1 MPCSSCLPGPRVTPA
16 CRVMFGYAGKTNEL
30 KVEEKGSGGLEEF
43 TENLNDGR
51 IEFGYLRFAVNQT
64 FKFLFVSWCGG
75 GVDGMRKGFFNNHT
89 KEFENWLGQ
98 GGRGFHL
105 QINARSEDDLDPAI
119 VLDKLN
125 KVSSFIKA
133 TSLKS
138 AAQDKEQLKQ
148 QSSQYWQKEKQIDAQ
163 RKEALTAH
171 QQAQQQ
177 NLAAA
182 KDAEQRRL
190 AAQAKDTI
198 SSMEA
203 QRQANVQEYQ
213 VFAPILLFT
222 LSLSLLPSPSP
233 PFLPSFAL
241 LPFPFPFQFSSFS
254 SPSFPLFSFS
264 PSLSPFSPSLS
275 PNTLPTPLLLG
286 KRARASTSPNQVAR
300 GEEGTDLGRPATH
313 QASGLCTCRL
323 QSWGQTCATCAW
335 ASRGVQRC
343 PRSCVCACACA

>member
-1 MPCSSCLPGPRVTPA
+1 MFSSHHHFPA
-16 CRVMFGYAGKTNEL
+16 GCNHVCRVMFGYEGRTNEL

-43 TENLNDGR
+43 TENLSDGR
-51 IEFGYLRFAVNQT
+51 IEFGYLKFAINQT

-89 KEFENWLGQ
+89 KDMENWLGQ

-105 QINARSEDDLDPAI
+105 QINARNEDDLDQAI

-138 AAQDKEQLKQ
+138 AAQDKEQSKQ

-163 RKEALTAH
+163 RKETLTAH
-171 QQAQQQ
+171 QQQQQQ

-182 KDAEQRRL
+182 KDAEQKRL
-190 AAQAKDTI
+190 AQQAKETM

-213 VFAPILLFT
+213 VIPTPTTTLFFSLSTLPIL
-222 LSLSLLPSPSP
+222 SIPSY
-233 PFLPSFAL
+233 A
-241 LPFPFPFQFSSFS
+241 SSTS
-254 SPSFPLFSFS
+254 SHPLFF
-264 PSLSPFSPSLS
+264 L
-275 PNTLPTPLLLG
+275 
-286 KRARASTSPNQVAR
+286 R
-300 GEEGTDLGRPATH
+300 
-313 QASGLCTCRL
+313 
-323 QSWGQTCATCAW
+323 
-335 ASRGVQRC
+335 
-343 PRSCVCACACA
+343 